1 MKKTLILLLASLS
14 TGLVC
19 CGGEPPKVSELD
31 RFGGWKTKSFE
42 ATGFFRTE
50 HDGER
55 WWIMSWIF
63 DTERAGTPIPPGY
76 LPLQPR

>member
-1 MKKTLILLLASLS
+1 MKRMIILLLASLS

-31 RFGGWKTKSFE
+31 RFGGWKGKQFE

-50 HDGER
+50 HDGQR
-55 WWIMSWIF
+55 WWLV
-63 DTERAGTPIPPGY
+63 TPEGNAFLSSGINHYGVAA
-76 LPLQPR
+76 